1 MPIWKSGDEAGL
13 TRWIW
18 RSSAHG
24 QHVKPLN
31 WMRYWSW
38 ALRHAHICV
47 QDVKENPTDRSRC
60 GSCWDAL
67 VVPPD
72 SQNKIQ
78 ASIEPWLPWVAPLF
92 PPAPYSLLRPW
103 NVPALVHLWA
113 CAWAVPLLSLGTSVT
128 LGRVVS
134 FPAFAPPFSRHVLW
148 CRPSLWDSASLPV
161 TLTQRALVRWSLC

>member
-1 MPIWKSGDEAGL
+1 MLGHWKGIKVRRYGKSLALEILVINGHLFIFSRLPVFPEKESIFSYG
-13 TRWIW
+13 
-18 RSSAHG
+18 RS
-24 QHVKPLN
+24 V
-31 WMRYWSW
+31 
-38 ALRHAHICV
+38 
-47 QDVKENPTDRSRC
+47 TC
-60 GSCWDAL
+60 GSKRRISCT
-67 VVPPD
+67 
-72 SQNKIQ
+72 QNKIQ